1 MKHRHHTEHENEQQK
16 LMLTNKHTDVFISN
30 ENLFTCRGFLFCIT
44 ANKPYIQNIKI
55 FINITN
61 EKKKPMQS
69 SIISIIKRKD
79 PLCEVHSLK
88 LPFTHLYFKCLMKS
102 QVTKNAPAEH
112 NSVTSVYNYNME

>member
-44 ANKPYIQNIKI
+44 ANKPYIRNIKI

-61 EKKKPMQS
+61 KKKKANAVQ
-69 SIISIIKRKD
+69 
-79 PLCEVHSLK
+79 H
-88 LPFTHLYFKCLMKS
+88 YF
-102 QVTKNAPAEH
+102 H
-112 NSVTSVYNYNME
+112 NQEKGPIM